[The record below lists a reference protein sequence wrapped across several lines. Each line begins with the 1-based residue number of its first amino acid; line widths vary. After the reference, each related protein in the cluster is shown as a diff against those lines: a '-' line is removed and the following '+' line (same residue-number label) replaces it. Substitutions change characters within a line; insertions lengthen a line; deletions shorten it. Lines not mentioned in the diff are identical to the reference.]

1 MKKDPSVERAVRRVL
16 NSLNVAVLTTHGE
29 DYPHACLVA
38 IAVTEDLRTIV
49 FNTSRS
55 TRKYSNIL
63 ANDRVT
69 LLVDDRSHGEEDF
82 HAATVVT
89 ARGRA
94 REIPSENREPLLELF
109 LRHHPYLGDFIRS
122 PTSVLMKVHVS
133 SYGVVSRF
141 QNVFIL
147 EFDDES
153 HR

>member
-1 MKKDPSVERAVRRVL
+1 
-16 NSLNVAVLTTHGE
+16 VAVLTTHGE

-49 FNTSRS
+49 FNTSRT
-55 TRKYSNIL
+55 TRKYTNIRG
-63 ANDRVT
+63 DERVT

-82 HAATVVT
+82 HQATVVT

-94 REIPSENREPLLELF
+94 EEIPRDSIGPFKELF
-109 LRHHPYLGDFIRS
+109 LTHHPYLKDFVRA
-122 PTSVLMKVHVS
+122 PTSVLMKVHVA